1 MGRRQEPNSL
11 SNASPLR
18 CRLPPYSTSVHH
30 LSCRHSRKQIL
41 LRSLSENSPAAKM
54 VRYWHKMMSA
64 KSYFPHFSSSAYI
77 ICVWD
82 SQFKNGLTHIYS
94 PPTFKE
100 QSKQNRK
107 KFCHMGVPRTFV
119 GASITTCHGEKLND
133 EIKLRSSRIQH
144 HLFMSV
150 NCGETGTMKFWGIIV
165 AFIASHKWFEASS

>member
-1 MGRRQEPNSL
+1 MNNVGDNYFSDAKILAHSCLPKMKELYVYWTWAKTRTNSL

-107 KFCHMGVPRTFV
+107 KFVTWV
-119 GASITTCHGEKLND
+119 YQE
-133 EIKLRSSRIQH
+133 
-144 HLFMSV
+144 HLWELLLQLSMV
-150 NCGETGTMKFWGIIV
+150 RN
-165 AFIASHKWFEASS
+165 